1 MTPSPSPTLLL
12 PGDLLPR
19 VRSQTQHA
27 LTCGALQSIPTS
39 YEWVESGGVRFL
51 VRVVANLIRKDA
63 DLRQQ
68 LAKPGKPVNP
78 FLPYDDNLCVG
89 DLSDSHVCLL
99 NKFNVVDHH
108 LLIITRHFES
118 QDTWLTVAD
127 FDALWRCLAE
137 MDGLGF
143 YNAGEPAGASQP
155 HKHLQLI
162 PLPMADEIEAC
173 PIAPVLQ
180 QALAASSAPIVVADL
195 PFAHGIA
202 RLEGL
207 DIRDRPGG
215 SYLCDRYRALAQ
227 TLGLL
232 DPSMPLPPQSPP
244 YNLIVTRQ
252 WMLMVP
258 RSQSSYQGVPVN
270 SLGFTGALLA
280 RDHDQLQRVKDLD
293 PMTILQQVGRS
304 RPLA

>member
-1 MTPSPSPTLLL
+1 MMQPSSSNPVDLQ
-12 PGDLLPR
+12 PGDLWGR

-51 VRVVANLIRKDA
+51 VRVVTNLIRKEA

-89 DLSDSHVCLL
+89 ALSEHHVCLL

-108 LLIITRHFES
+108 LLIITRHFEA
-118 QDTWLTVAD
+118 QDTWLTASD
-127 FDALWRCLAE
+127 FAALWRCLAE
-137 MDGLGF
+137 IDGLGF

-162 PLPMADEIEAC
+162 PLPMAEEIESC
-173 PIAPVLQ
+173 PIAPVVQ
-180 QALAASSAPIVVADL
+180 KALAASSDPIVTADV

-202 RLEGL
+202 RLDGI
-207 DIRDRPGG
+207 DVSDRHGG
-215 SYLCDRYRALAQ
+215 SYLSDRYLALAQ
-227 TLGLL
+227 SLGLL
-232 DPSMPLPPQSPP
+232 DPSMPMPPQSPP

-280 RDHDQLQRVKDLD
+280 RDHDQLQRVKELD
-293 PMTILQQVGRS
+293 PMTILQQVGQ
-304 RPLA
+304 PLE